1 MVSLGTYIFANFI
14 FIYARHVVIK
24 GRKQRHAKYDIVA
37 YYDAGNLRLHT
48 FFNIIIDQKPKSRYL
63 GRVTMK
69 NFLTLISIVILYYVA
84 TPFRFY
90 NYSYRKNSL

>member
-37 YYDAGNLRLHT
+37 YYVLLLLMYCITWQGEKHECGT
-48 FFNIIIDQKPKSRYL
+48 CVY
-63 GRVTMK
+63 
-69 NFLTLISIVILYYVA
+69 A
-84 TPFRFY
+84 TGCGPT
-90 NYSYRKNSL
+90 SK

>member
-48 FFNIIIDQKPKSRYL
+48 FF
-63 GRVTMK
+63 
-69 NFLTLISIVILYYVA
+69 
-84 TPFRFY
+84 
-90 NYSYRKNSL
+90 

>member
-37 YYDAGNLRLHT
+37 YYDAKKLT
-48 FFNIIIDQKPKSRYL
+48 FTYI
-63 GRVTMK
+63 
-69 NFLTLISIVILYYVA
+69 FLTS
-84 TPFRFY
+84 
-90 NYSYRKNSL
+90 